1 MWTLSMFFFEIRY
14 SFSLGLLLYLWYGIG
29 LIDLY
34 LHYMITKELRKVV
47 RLPVEI
53 DSVTCSLSGVAV
65 VKGIHILSPPIEE
78 DARWELSLI
87 ATVDEVR
94 VMFPFLI
101 SLLFFLLSNGELAIA
116 DDVAVQGIRFY
127 VEGYR
132 PVASNPI
139 DSVISNPHAANSS
152 DSRLSHDHDHAQG
165 TAGHT
170 SPATSS
176 TSQHAEEVVYN
187 VFLIG
192 AYEKQ
197 HHKKARRGSTR
208 RSRSRSHSHPTRLSE
223 ENRDVD
229 EEESRDSLT
238 RSSDGEGEGNDD
250 GDVVREKRRCEQVV
264 FDYGMRSLQLREN
277 YFPTITPNHRKEESK
292 VVQTLLTAMP
302 SDEHHYAASM
312 SSSSSLSAT
321 SSISSLPVATPL
333 NANAPLSP
341 SKQPTSPLTSTSYAI
356 LPPHPRQSFSGFFHD
371 TASHWKH
378 RLIEKATHIKNKV
391 KELHDEVQESGGIYN
406 ATKQRIAHVYEKTK
420 QSIDVTIADK
430 INQLH
435 VYLCGY
441 EPLPTARMPRLICY
455 HVAFRQL
462 EIHLL
467 RALPLQL
474 RHLESKP
481 LLVERLDFY
490 DVGFDNLTHIPLPT
504 PKTSENPNTT
514 QPQSQPHS
522 PPSKP
527 IDSSQSNADVAD
539 SSKSLHHLNHL
550 LARMNIPSNSH
561 GSGDASKRSS
571 LRSVSIRYTPGTE
584 VNEVAV
590 EEEDHLLHLLDL
602 FSIDIWRSGMDAMI
616 FKYHFERKIL
626 HKLFKS
632 NAGRVIND
640 FFTISNWLHKPQH
653 SLNPEE
659 SDVSG
664 VGIADTDQHPHHS
677 HHHTPHHPPLHRT
690 SFSER
695 YTTNHQSQSSA
706 TVERS
711 ISCSGT
717 AGRRIPSRDSGS
729 TPFVST
735 SRRMV
740 THPML

>member
-1 MWTLSMFFFEIRY
+1 MFFFEIRY

-94 VMFPFLI
+94 VMFPFLV

-132 PVASNPI
+132 PPASNSI
-139 DSVISNPHAANSS
+139 DSVISNPHAATSS
-152 DSRLSHDHDHAQG
+152 DSRLGHDHAQG
-165 TAGHT
+165 SVGHT
-170 SPATSS
+170 APATTS
-176 TSQHAEEVVYN
+176 TSQQAEEVVYN

-223 ENRDVD
+223 ENRRSDVA

-238 RSSDGEGEGNDD
+238 RSSDGEGEGEGND
-250 GDVVREKRRCEQVV
+250 GVDVHEKRRCEQVV

-292 VVQTLLTAMP
+292 EVHTLLTAMS
-302 SDEHHYAASM
+302 SDEHHSAASM

-321 SSISSLPVATPL
+321 SSISTSLPVATPIP
-333 NANAPLSP
+333 AHTPLSP
-341 SKQPTSPLTSTSYAI
+341 SNQPTRPLTSSSYTT

-378 RLIEKATHIKNKV
+378 RLLEKATHIKNKV

-490 DVGFDNLTHIPLPT
+490 DVGFDNLAHIPLPT
-504 PKTSENPNTT
+504 PTTSENPT
-514 QPQSQPHS
+514 PIQPHS

-527 IDSSQSNADVAD
+527 NDSSQSSADVAE

-550 LARMNIPSNSH
+550 LARMNIPSNNH
-561 GSGDASKRSS
+561 NSGDASKRPS
-571 LRSVSIRYTPGTE
+571 LRSVSIRYTPETE

-632 NAGRVIND
+632 NAG
-640 FFTISNWLHKPQH
+640 T
-653 SLNPEE
+653 
-659 SDVSG
+659 
-664 VGIADTDQHPHHS
+664 
-677 HHHTPHHPPLHRT
+677 
-690 SFSER
+690 
-695 YTTNHQSQSSA
+695 
-706 TVERS
+706 S
-711 ISCSGT
+711 ISFF
-717 AGRRIPSRDSGS
+717 I
-729 TPFVST
+729 
-735 SRRMV
+735 
-740 THPML
+740 